1 MIDKTKAII
10 TLILALIALIAYANR
25 LEHRLTVI
33 EQQNLSMKE
42 TIDSVDEQ
50 TRQIVQYLYMPKE

>member
-1 MIDKTKAII
+1 MVDRTKAII
-10 TLILALIALIAYANR
+10 TLVLAIIALIAYANR

>member
-10 TLILALIALIAYANR
+10 ALILAIIGLILYANR

-33 EQQNLSMKE
+33 EQQNIRLEE
-42 TIDSVDEQ
+42 TLDDIDTSQ
-50 TRQIVQYLYMPKE
+50 RRITQYLFFKE

>member
-1 MIDKTKAII
+1 MVDRTKAII
-10 TLILALIALIAYANR
+10 TLVLAIIALIAYANR

-50 TRQIVQYLYMPKE
+50 TRQIVQYLYMPK